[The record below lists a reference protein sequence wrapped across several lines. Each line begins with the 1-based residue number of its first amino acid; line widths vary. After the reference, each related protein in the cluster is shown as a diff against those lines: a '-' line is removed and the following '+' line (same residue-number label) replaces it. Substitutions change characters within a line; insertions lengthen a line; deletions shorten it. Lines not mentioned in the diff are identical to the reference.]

1 MAATTM
7 SQKAPFLRTSS
18 WNNFLRSAVASECIN
33 LPIVRLQHN
42 GSAHSMCPGVMH
54 TGMSIEFN
62 ESKTSSPASN
72 GKIHS
77 TSTERRLWIKYVHNI
92 ERSIFVWFVLA
103 TTAVTPSLGLALQIP
118 LELEGVF
125 LWLFHVLIDT
135 RARQKFQTLLRE
147 TIKLTR
153 LAGISRNSV
162 WHHV

>member
-1 MAATTM
+1 MVATM
-7 SQKAPFLRTSS
+7 MPQMVPFLRTSS

-62 ESKTSSPASN
+62 ELKTSYPASN
-72 GKIHS
+72 GQIHS

-92 ERSIFVWFVLA
+92 ERSPFVWLVLA

-118 LELEGVF
+118 LEPDGVY
-125 LWLFHVLIDT
+125 LWLFPVLSYP
-135 RARQKFQTLLRE
+135 RARQSFHTLF
-147 TIKLTR
+147 R
-153 LAGISRNSV
+153 LPEHPPS
-162 WHHV
+162 